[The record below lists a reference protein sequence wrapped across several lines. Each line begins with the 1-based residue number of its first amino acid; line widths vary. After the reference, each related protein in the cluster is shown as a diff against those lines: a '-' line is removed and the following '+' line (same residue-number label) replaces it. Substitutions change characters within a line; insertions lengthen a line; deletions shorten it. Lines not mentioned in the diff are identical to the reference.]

1 MGETDCGGEA
11 MLSKSLIQLSVN
23 GWSCVPSLLFQFS
36 SVTQSCP
43 LRPHRLQQATTPC
56 PSSIP
61 SLLKLMPI
69 ELVMPSNHFIL
80 YHPFLLPSNF
90 PSIRIFSNESA
101 LRIRWPSGIGVSAST
116 SVFPMNTQDWSPLEW
131 TGWISL
137 QSKGLL
143 RVFSN
148 TTVQKHPFFCAQLPI
163 KSNSHIHRWLLEKP

>member
-61 SLLKLMPI
+61 SLLKLMSI
-69 ELVMPSNHFIL
+69 KSVRPSNHLIL
-80 YHPFLLPSNF
+80 SCPLLLPPAIF
-90 PSIRIFSNESA
+90 PSIRFFSSFP
-101 LRIRWPSGIGVSAST
+101 LSQSLSSGS
-116 SVFPMNTQDWSPLEW
+116 FHKPL
-131 TGWISL
+131 I
-137 QSKGLL
+137 LL
-143 RVFSN
+143 HRRADRLK
-148 TTVQKHPFFCAQLPI
+148 TTI
-163 KSNSHIHRWLLEKP
+163 TEN